1 MAYSLVLCCS
11 ASNMKSPQSKPVRL
25 LQEKFQENLESMLK
39 VLLKD
44 EVLSDITI
52 HCNDGFV
59 RAHRVVLA
67 AFSSYFKKVFQEHP
81 EHQVAYILHGINVE
95 QLKSLVELIY
105 SGSTEIPSDKTGALC
120 DIAEEFGIKPIID
133 ENDKNLSG
141 TPSRD
146 TRFRGQKRVAV
157 DFENASLENPDGSTN
172 LTAVQIKNEPIVS
185 PESETPS
192 NKMPENFVI
201 PSANCYPASAPSPN
215 CARLATNLSMSES
228 NGFSISSLP
237 LNAEARRKSNWALK
251 QRKYKCTLC
260 SSSFKRASHLSR
272 HQLVHT
278 GERPFACDQCDKAFS
293 RHDKLKNHIRKTH
306 SLDYPENISD
316 SVPEEKEVYTMG
328 HVRMNVPHSETSEEL
343 TRVTREDL
351 LVHMT
356 KSEQYFEPETTA
368 TDEPVL
374 PVSLPNTPPK
384 KGRGRPRKYPPVTVP
399 LIKRPRGRPR
409 LNPDDRAGL
418 RFKRRREDE
427 SPERPDQEKP
437 TNQQRENYD
446 LTNMPFGDLDYLT
459 KRVTMTPN
467 PEKFEETNS
476 SDQPYIEPLIEIEC
490 GQGSSKQIREEEEEE
505 DTVLHH
511 HTAGA
516 FLQNIGLLETS
527 VVSKMEIGETT
538 ISVSKTESISK

>member
-1 MAYSLVLCCS
+1 
-11 ASNMKSPQSKPVRL
+11 
-25 LQEKFQENLESMLK
+25 
-39 VLLKD
+39 
-44 EVLSDITI
+44 
-52 HCNDGFV
+52 
-59 RAHRVVLA
+59 
-67 AFSSYFKKVFQEHP
+67 VFQEHP

-306 SLDYPENISD
+306 SLDYSENISD

-384 KGRGRPRKYPPVTVP
+384 KGRGRPRKYPPVRQCESLQARYPSIP
-399 LIKRPRGRPR
+399 LTCHINRFLHQLSHKHQNRYHKAPSFN
-409 LNPDDRAGL
+409 LN
-418 RFKRRREDE
+418 
-427 SPERPDQEKP
+427 SP
-437 TNQQRENYD
+437 
-446 LTNMPFGDLDYLT
+446 
-459 KRVTMTPN
+459 V
-467 PEKFEETNS
+467 
-476 SDQPYIEPLIEIEC
+476 
-490 GQGSSKQIREEEEEE
+490 
-505 DTVLHH
+505 
-511 HTAGA
+511 
-516 FLQNIGLLETS
+516 NIGLNTHS
-527 VVSKMEIGETT
+527 HPI
-538 ISVSKTESISK
+538 